1 MPAGHLISR
10 VTILGTGLIGGS
22 FALALRKYATGMHIS
37 GWDRPDVIR
46 EAQARGALDEAFSG
60 ELAPALRNSDLIY
73 VALPIAATI
82 DLLPE
87 VARHAPSH
95 ALVTDAC
102 STKVR
107 IAQAAAELFPGENGP
122 FFLGGHPMAGREL
135 PGIAHADADLFREN
149 TYALIGE
156 SSEPVVAG
164 RNLSQPDRETRSS
177 SAANELGV
185 SQDPRVSAFVKLLEK
200 IGARPLWLGA
210 PQHDYAVGLA
220 SHLPQLAAGAAL
232 WRGNTYALIGS
243 SSAQEDPR
251 VPAFVKI
258 LEKIGARPLWLG
270 APQHDYAV
278 GLASHLPQLAAVAL
292 AGFLYDRL
300 DENGLPI
307 TLAGP
312 GLRDSLRL
320 AGSPYSTWR
329 DIVLTNQEVLSAA
342 LDLLARRLDDLREKL
357 ASREL
362 EADFDAANELYKLL
376 RSL

>member
-10 VTILGTGLIGGS
+10 VAILGTGLIGGS
-22 FALALRKYATGMHIS
+22 FGLALRKYTTGLHIT
-37 GWDRPDVIR
+37 GWDRADVVR
-46 EAQARGALDEAFSG
+46 DAHARGALDEALSG
-60 ELAPALRNSDLIY
+60 ELAPALEDADLISI
-73 VALPIAATI
+73 ALPIAATL

-87 VARHAPSH
+87 IARHAPSH

-107 IAQAAAELFPGENGP
+107 IVESAAKLYPAAHGP
-122 FFLGGHPMAGREL
+122 LFLGGHPMAGREL
-135 PGIAHADADLFREN
+135 SGIAHADADLFHGN
-149 TYALIGE
+149 TYALIG
-156 SSEPVVAG
+156 P
-164 RNLSQPDRETRSS
+164 S
-177 SAANELGV
+177 SAKE
-185 SQDPRVSAFVKLLEK
+185 DPRISAFVKILEK
-200 IGARPLWLGA
+200 VGARPLWLGA
-210 PQHDYAVGLA
+210 Q
-220 SHLPQLAAGAAL
+220 
-232 WRGNTYALIGS
+232 
-243 SSAQEDPR
+243 
-251 VPAFVKI
+251 
-258 LEKIGARPLWLG
+258 
-270 APQHDYAV
+270 QHDYAV

-292 AGFLYDRL
+292 AAFLYDHL

-342 LDLLARRLDDLREKL
+342 LDLFARRLDDLREKL

>member
-22 FALALRKYATGMHIS
+22 FALALRKYSTGMHIS
-37 GWDRPDVIR
+37 GWDRPDVVR
-46 EAQARGALDEAFSG
+46 EAQTRGALDESFSS
-60 ELAPALRNSDLIY
+60 ELAPALHNADLIY
-73 VALPIAATI
+73 IALPIAATI

-87 VARHAPSH
+87 IARHAPPH

-107 IAQAAAELFPGENGP
+107 IAQAATELFPGEKGP
-122 FFLGGHPMAGREL
+122 LFLGGHPMAGREL
-135 PGIAHADADLFREN
+135 PGIAHADADLFLRN
-149 TYALIGE
+149 TYALIGA
-156 SSEPVVAG
+156 SSP
-164 RNLSQPDRETRSS
+164 QD
-177 SAANELGV
+177 
-185 SQDPRVSAFVKLLEK
+185 DPRIAAFVKILEK
-200 IGARPLWLGA
+200 VGARPLWLGA
-210 PQHDYAVGLA
+210 Q
-220 SHLPQLAAGAAL
+220 
-232 WRGNTYALIGS
+232 
-243 SSAQEDPR
+243 
-251 VPAFVKI
+251 
-258 LEKIGARPLWLG
+258 
-270 APQHDYAV
+270 QHDYAV

-307 TLAGP
+307 VLAGP

-342 LDLLARRLDDLREKL
+342 LDLFARRLDDLREKL

>member
-22 FALALRKYATGMHIS
+22 FALALRKYTTGMHIS
-37 GWDRPDVIR
+37 GWDRPDVVH
-46 EAQARGALDEAFSG
+46 EAQTRGALDESFCG
-60 ELAPALRNSDLIY
+60 ELAPALQSADLIY
-73 VALPIAATI
+73 IALPIAATV

-87 VARHAPSH
+87 IARHAPPH

-107 IAQAAAELFPGENGP
+107 IAQAAAELFPGERGP
-122 FFLGGHPMAGREL
+122 LFLGGHPMAGREL
-135 PGIAHADADLFREN
+135 PGITHADADLFREN
-149 TYALIGE
+149 TYALIAK
-156 SSEPVVAG
+156 SPEPVVAG
-164 RNLSQPDRETRSS
+164 LQTSS
-177 SAANELGV
+177 FPPASERG
-185 SQDPRVSAFVKLLEK
+185 SSEDPRVS
-200 IGARPLWLGA
+200 
-210 PQHDYAVGLA
+210 
-220 SHLPQLAAGAAL
+220 
-232 WRGNTYALIGS
+232 
-243 SSAQEDPR
+243 
-251 VPAFVKI
+251 AFVKI

-342 LDLLARRLDDLREKL
+342 LDLFARRLDDLREKL

>member
-1 MPAGHLISR
+1 MAAGHLITR
-10 VTILGTGLIGGS
+10 VTVLGTGLIGGS
-22 FALALRKYATGMHIS
+22 FALALRKYTKDMRVA
-37 GWDRPDVIR
+37 GWDRAETAR
-46 EAQARGALDEAFSG
+46 QAQTRGAIEEAFSG
-60 ELAPALRNSDLIY
+60 EVAPALRNADLIY
-73 VALPIAATI
+73 IALPIAATL

-87 VARHAPSH
+87 IARHAPSH

-107 IAQAAAELFPGENGP
+107 ITQAASELFPSANGP

-135 PGIAHADADLFREN
+135 AGIGSADAELF
-149 TYALIGE
+149 
-156 SSEPVVAG
+156 
-164 RNLSQPDRETRSS
+164 
-177 SAANELGV
+177 
-185 SQDPRVSAFVKLLEK
+185 
-200 IGARPLWLGA
+200 
-210 PQHDYAVGLA
+210 
-220 SHLPQLAAGAAL
+220 
-232 WRGNTYALIGS
+232 RGNTYALIGAS
-243 SSAQEDPR
+243 SLQEDPR
-251 VPAFVKI
+251 VSAFVKI
-258 LEKIGARPLWLG
+258 LEKIGSRPLWLG

-342 LDLLARRLDDLREKL
+342 LDLFARRLDDLRERL

>member
-1 MPAGHLISR
+1 MSQHLISR

-22 FALALRKYATGMHIS
+22 FALALRKYTAGMRIC
-37 GWDRPDVIR
+37 GWDRAEVVR
-46 EAQARGALDEAFSG
+46 EAQTRGVLDEAFFG
-60 ELAPALRNSDLIY
+60 ELAPDLHNADLIY
-73 VALPIAATI
+73 TALPIAATI

-87 VARHAPSH
+87 IARHAPPH

-107 IAQAAAELFPGENGP
+107 IAQAAAELFPGEKAHLW
-122 FFLGGHPMAGREL
+122 LGGHPSAGREL
-135 PGIAHADADLFREN
+135 HGIAHADADLFR
-149 TYALIGE
+149 
-156 SSEPVVAG
+156 
-164 RNLSQPDRETRSS
+164 
-177 SAANELGV
+177 
-185 SQDPRVSAFVKLLEK
+185 
-200 IGARPLWLGA
+200 
-210 PQHDYAVGLA
+210 
-220 SHLPQLAAGAAL
+220 
-232 WRGNTYALIGS
+232 GNTYALIGAS
-243 SSAQEDPR
+243 SLQGDPR
-251 VPAFVKI
+251 ISAFVKI

-270 APQHDYAV
+270 AQQHDYAV

>member
-1 MPAGHLISR
+1 MAAGHLISR
-10 VTILGTGLIGGS
+10 VSILGTGLIGGS
-22 FALALRKYATGMHIS
+22 FGLALRKYTTGMRIC
-37 GWDRPDVIR
+37 GWDRPEVVR
-46 EAQARGALDEAFSG
+46 EAQTSGAIEETFSG
-60 ELAPALRNSDLIY
+60 ELAPALRNADLIY
-73 VALPIAATI
+73 IALPIAATI

-87 VARHAPSH
+87 IARHAPPH

-107 IAQAAAELFPGENGP
+107 VGQAAAGLFPDAKGP
-122 FFLGGHPMAGREL
+122 LFLGGHPMAGREL
-135 PGIAHADADLFREN
+135 PGIAHASADLFREN
-149 TYALIGE
+149 TYALIGA
-156 SSEPVVAG
+156 SS
-164 RNLSQPDRETRSS
+164 LQD
-177 SAANELGV
+177 
-185 SQDPRVSAFVKLLEK
+185 DPRIS
-200 IGARPLWLGA
+200 
-210 PQHDYAVGLA
+210 
-220 SHLPQLAAGAAL
+220 
-232 WRGNTYALIGS
+232 
-243 SSAQEDPR
+243 
-251 VPAFVKI
+251 AFVKI
-258 LEKIGARPLWLG
+258 LEKVGARPLWLG

-342 LDLLARRLDDLREKL
+342 LDLLARRFDDLREKL

>member
-22 FALALRKYATGMHIS
+22 FALALRKYTAGMHIS
-37 GWDRPDVIR
+37 GWDRPDIVR
-46 EAQARGALDEAFSG
+46 EAQNRGALDAAFSG
-60 ELAPALRNSDLIY
+60 ELAPAQQSCDLIY
-73 VALPIAATI
+73 IALPIATTI

-87 VARHAPSH
+87 IVRHAPSH

-107 IAQAAAELFPGENGP
+107 IAQAAAELFSGEEGP
-122 FFLGGHPMAGREL
+122 LFLGGHPMAGREL

-149 TYALIGE
+149 AYALIAE
-156 SSEPVVAG
+156 STETVVAG
-164 RNLSQPDRETRSS
+164 DKTRSS
-177 SAANELGV
+177 AVDEQDASH
-185 SQDPRVSAFVKLLEK
+185 DPRISAFVKL
-200 IGARPLWLGA
+200 
-210 PQHDYAVGLA
+210 
-220 SHLPQLAAGAAL
+220 
-232 WRGNTYALIGS
+232 
-243 SSAQEDPR
+243 
-251 VPAFVKI
+251 

-312 GLRDSLRL
+312 GLRDSLRRP
-320 AGSPYSTWR
+320 GP
-329 DIVLTNQEVLSAA
+329 
-342 LDLLARRLDDLREKL
+342 ARVMGRPF
-357 ASREL
+357 S
-362 EADFDAANELYKLL
+362 
-376 RSL
+376 

>member
-1 MPAGHLISR
+1 MAAGHLISR
-10 VTILGTGLIGGS
+10 VTVLGTGLIGGS
-22 FALALRKYATGMHIS
+22 FALALRKYTADMHIS

-46 EAQARGALDEAFSG
+46 EAQSRGAVDETFSG
-60 ELAPALRNSDLIY
+60 DLATALQNSDLIY
-73 VALPIAATI
+73 IALPIAATI

-87 VARHAPSH
+87 IARHASPH

-107 IAQAAAELFPGENGP
+107 IAQAAAELFSSEKGP
-122 FFLGGHPMAGREL
+122 LFLGGHPMAGREL
-135 PGIAHADADLFREN
+135 PGMAHANADLFREN
-149 TYALIGE
+149 TYALIAN
-156 SSEPVVAG
+156 SSEAVVAG
-164 RNLSQPDRETRSS
+164 LQARSS
-177 SAANELGV
+177 PPANEPAP
-185 SQDPRVSAFVKLLEK
+185 SPDPRIS
-200 IGARPLWLGA
+200 
-210 PQHDYAVGLA
+210 
-220 SHLPQLAAGAAL
+220 
-232 WRGNTYALIGS
+232 
-243 SSAQEDPR
+243 
-251 VPAFVKI
+251 AFVKI

-342 LDLLARRLDDLREKL
+342 LDLFARRLDDLREKL

>member
-1 MPAGHLISR
+1 MAAGHLISR
-10 VTILGTGLIGGS
+10 VSILGTGLIGGS
-22 FALALRKYATGMHIS
+22 FALALRKYTTAMHIS
-37 GWDRPDVIR
+37 GWDRADVVR
-46 EAQARGALDEAFSG
+46 EAQTRGAIDECFSG
-60 ELAPALRNSDLIY
+60 DLAPALEKSDLIY
-73 VALPIAATI
+73 IALPIAATI

-87 VARHAPSH
+87 IARHAPTH

-107 IAQAAAELFPGENGP
+107 IAQAAAELFPGERGP
-122 FFLGGHPMAGREL
+122 LFLGGHPMAGREL
-135 PGIAHADADLFREN
+135 PGVANANADLFREN
-149 TYALIGE
+149 TYALIAN
-156 SSEPVVAG
+156 SNEPVVAG
-164 RNLSQPDRETRSS
+164 LQT
-177 SAANELGV
+177 
-185 SQDPRVSAFVKLLEK
+185 
-200 IGARPLWLGA
+200 
-210 PQHDYAVGLA
+210 
-220 SHLPQLAAGAAL
+220 
-232 WRGNTYALIGS
+232 GS
-243 SSAQEDPR
+243 SSATKEPAPSPDPR
-251 VPAFVKI
+251 ISAFVKI

-329 DIVLTNQEVLSAA
+329 DIVFTNQEVLSAA
-342 LDLLARRLDDLREKL
+342 LDLFARRLDDLREKL

>member
-10 VTILGTGLIGGS
+10 VAILGTGLIGGS
-22 FALALRKYATGMHIS
+22 FALALRKYAADMQIT
-37 GWDRPDVIR
+37 GWDRAEVARD
-46 EAQARGALDEAFSG
+46 AQARSTIDEAFSG
-60 ELAPALRNSDLIY
+60 DLAPALHNADLIY
-73 VALPIAATI
+73 IALPIAATL
-82 DLLPE
+82 DVLPE
-87 VARHAPSH
+87 VARHAPVH

-107 IAQAAAELFPGENGP
+107 IVESAAKLYPVANGP
-122 FFLGGHPMAGREL
+122 LFLGGHPMAGREL
-135 PGIAHADADLFREN
+135 SGIAHADADLFR
-149 TYALIGE
+149 
-156 SSEPVVAG
+156 
-164 RNLSQPDRETRSS
+164 
-177 SAANELGV
+177 
-185 SQDPRVSAFVKLLEK
+185 
-200 IGARPLWLGA
+200 
-210 PQHDYAVGLA
+210 
-220 SHLPQLAAGAAL
+220 
-232 WRGNTYALIGS
+232 GNTYAIIGAS
-243 SSAQEDPR
+243 STKEEPR
-251 VPAFVKI
+251 VSAFVKI

-270 APQHDYAV
+270 AQQHDYAV

-292 AGFLYDRL
+292 AGFLYDHL

-342 LDLLARRLDDLREKL
+342 LDLFARRLDDLREKL

>member
-1 MPAGHLISR
+1 MSSGHLISR
-10 VTILGTGLIGGS
+10 ATILGTGLIGGS
-22 FALALRKYATGMHIS
+22 FGLALRKYTNICVS
-37 GWDRPDVIR
+37 GWDRSEIVRD
-46 EAQARGALDEAFSG
+46 AQSRAAIDKSFSG
-60 ELAPALRNSDLIY
+60 DLAPALEDADLTYI
-73 VALPIAATI
+73 ALPIAATI

-87 VARHAPSH
+87 IARHAPAH

-107 IAQAAAELFPGENGP
+107 IMQAAEEVFPGDKGP
-122 FFLGGHPMAGREL
+122 VFLGGHPMAGKEL
-135 PGIAHADADLFREN
+135 SGIAHADADLFRGS
-149 TYALIGE
+149 TYALIG
-156 SSEPVVAG
+156 A
-164 RNLSQPDRETRSS
+164 
-177 SAANELGV
+177 SAAQE
-185 SQDPRVSAFVKLLEK
+185 DPRVSAFM
-200 IGARPLWLGA
+200 
-210 PQHDYAVGLA
+210 
-220 SHLPQLAAGAAL
+220 
-232 WRGNTYALIGS
+232 
-243 SSAQEDPR
+243 
-251 VPAFVKI
+251 KI

-320 AGSPYSTWR
+320 AGSSYATWR
-329 DIVLTNQEVLSAA
+329 DIILTNQEVVSAA
-342 LDLLARRLDDLREKL
+342 LDLLARRLDDLRDRL
-357 ASREL
+357 ASRDL

>member
-22 FALALRKYATGMHIS
+22 FALALRKYTKEMHVS
-37 GWDRPDVIR
+37 GWDRADVVR
-46 EAQARGALDEAFSG
+46 EAQSRGAINEAFSG
-60 ELAPALRNSDLIY
+60 ELAAALRNADLIY
-73 VALPIAATI
+73 IALPIAPTI

-87 VARHAPSH
+87 IARHAPAH

-107 IAQAAAELFPGENGP
+107 ITQAAADLFPAERGP

-135 PGIAHADADLFREN
+135 SGIAHANGDLLRDS
-149 TYALIGE
+149 TYALIGA
-156 SSEPVVAG
+156 SS
-164 RNLSQPDRETRSS
+164 L
-177 SAANELGV
+177 
-185 SQDPRVSAFVKLLEK
+185 QDDSRVSAF
-200 IGARPLWLGA
+200 
-210 PQHDYAVGLA
+210 
-220 SHLPQLAAGAAL
+220 
-232 WRGNTYALIGS
+232 T
-243 SSAQEDPR
+243 
-251 VPAFVKI
+251 KI

-270 APQHDYAV
+270 AQQHDYGV

-342 LDLLARRLDDLREKL
+342 LDLFARRLDDLREKL
-357 ASREL
+357 GSREL